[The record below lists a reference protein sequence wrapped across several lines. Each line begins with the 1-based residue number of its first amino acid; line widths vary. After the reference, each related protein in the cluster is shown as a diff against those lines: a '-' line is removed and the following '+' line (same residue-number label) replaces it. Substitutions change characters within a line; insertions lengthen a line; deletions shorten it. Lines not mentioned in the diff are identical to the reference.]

1 VKISLVTPCFNSAAY
16 LEDTIRSVLSQ
27 EIPDLEYMVVD
38 GGSTDGT
45 ADIIRKYADRLA
57 WWVSERDSGQVDA
70 LNKGFARATGEI
82 VGFINADDVLL
93 PGALRAVHEAFARQ
107 PEVDLLYGEVE
118 WIDSEG
124 RPTGSHAGKI
134 SDLGEALDIYSVWW
148 SQRQWVQPEVF
159 YRRELKERV
168 GVFDQRYNLAFDF
181 DFWVRCFRAG
191 ARVAR
196 IPEQL
201 VQFRVHANQKSS
213 AAAQA
218 ADEIRAVVRCH
229 LDSGAAISPAH
240 RRRLEARLSYD
251 LYQLGIDSRPG
262 FLRALLGNP
271 GWLRAPEVRDRIRAA
286 CTRLL
291 FHRKGLPS
299 NR

>member
-1 VKISLVTPCFNSAAY
+1 MKISLVTPCFNSAAY
-16 LEDTIRSVLSQ
+16 LEATIRSVLAQ
-27 EIPDLEYMVVD
+27 EIPELEYFVVD

-45 ADIIRKYADRLA
+45 VEIIRRYADRLT
-57 WWVSERDSGQVDA
+57 WWVSEKDSGQVEA
-70 LNKGFARATGEI
+70 LNKGFARATGDI

-93 PGALRAVHEAFARQ
+93 PGALPAVLQAFTRQ
-107 PEVDLLYGEVE
+107 PEVDLVYGEVE
-118 WIDSEG
+118 WIDGEG
-124 RPTGSHAGKI
+124 QPTGSHAGAI
-134 SDLGEALDIYSVWW
+134 SNLDEALDIYRVWW

-159 YRRELKERV
+159 YRRSLKERV
-168 GVFDQRYNLAFDF
+168 GAFDQRYNLAFDF

-196 IPEQL
+196 LPEQL

-213 AAAQA
+213 AATQA
-218 ADEIRAVVRCH
+218 ADEIRAVVRRH
-229 LDSGAAISPAH
+229 LDDGAAISPAQ

-251 LYQLGIDSRPG
+251 LYQLGRGQRPG

-271 GWLRAPEVRDRIRAA
+271 GWLRAPEVRQRIRAA
-286 CTRLL
+286 CARVFFL
-291 FHRKGLPS
+291 RKGLAP